1 MSAFRVARE
10 DNQPLSPIGC
20 SPEIATL
27 TTLRPRSR
35 RAPTR
40 VVKRC
45 AEQGSG
51 ALKGW
56 NYRGLGTARAH
67 KESRKKRSQAPFWHA
82 DPERAWRDKIGTIGE
97 RADHVRGRK
106 RGEVAYWAHS

>member
-27 TTLRPRSR
+27 TTLRSRSR

-40 VVKRC
+40 VLKHC

-56 NYRGLGTARAH
+56 NYRGLGAVRAQ
-67 KESRKKRSQAPFWHA
+67 KKAATSPILACQPRASL
-82 DPERAWRDKIGTIGE
+82 ERQDQHDFE
-97 RADHVRGRK
+97 RVDHVRGAQAR
-106 RGEVAYWAHS
+106 RSRVLGPRN

>member
-27 TTLRPRSR
+27 TTLRSRPRS
-35 RAPTR
+35 APAH
-40 VVKRC
+40 VVKGC
-45 AEQGSG
+45 AERGSG

-56 NYRGLGTARAH
+56 NYRGLGTARAREKSGH
-67 KESRKKRSQAPFWHA
+67 KPHSGMSAQREPRAARSAQLVSASIMSGGPK
-82 DPERAWRDKIGTIGE
+82 PGE
-97 RADHVRGRK
+97 A
-106 RGEVAYWAHS
+106 A